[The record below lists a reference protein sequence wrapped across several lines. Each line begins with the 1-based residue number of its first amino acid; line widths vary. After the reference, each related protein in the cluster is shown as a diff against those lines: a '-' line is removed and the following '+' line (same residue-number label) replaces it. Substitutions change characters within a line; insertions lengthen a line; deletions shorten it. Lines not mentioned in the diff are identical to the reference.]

1 MIRLTP
7 RYTRTGTLLPH
18 TTLFRSPPVPFEVMY
33 SLRLPTFVIDAHRQ
47 VIWSFTLEH
56 VASAP
61 WFGVGMNVVNNLPG
75 AHELIP
81 GINAEYIPSHPH
93 NWILEILVETG
104 WIGLALVVAILA
116 LLAWKI
122 TQRLRRRHA
131 GGAATAGLF
140 VAFWTMSLSNFSIWS
155 SWWQGAFLTLLVM
168 LLAVPRRG
176 FGDRSGPAT
185 EIGRAHV

>member
-18 TTLFRSPPVPFEVMY
+18 TTLFRSPPVPFQGRD

-56 VASAP
+56 VAIAP

-93 NWILEILVETG
+93 NWILEIIVETG
-104 WIGLALVVAILA
+104 WIGLADR
-116 LLAWKI
+116 KR
-122 TQRLRRRHA
+122 TRL
-131 GGAATAGLF
+131 
-140 VAFWTMSLSNFSIWS
+140 NS
-155 SWWQGAFLTLLVM
+155 S
-168 LLAVPRRG
+168 
-176 FGDRSGPAT
+176 
-185 EIGRAHV
+185 H